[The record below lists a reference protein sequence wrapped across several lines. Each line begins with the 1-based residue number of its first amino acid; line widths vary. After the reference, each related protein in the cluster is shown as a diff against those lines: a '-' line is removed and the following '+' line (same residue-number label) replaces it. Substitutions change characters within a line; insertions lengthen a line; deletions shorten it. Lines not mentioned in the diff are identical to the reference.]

1 MAKEEKKAP
10 KLRFNGYTNDWERKK
25 LGILIT
31 RVKSYPLSRSV
42 EVKKE
47 TDVKYVHYGDIHT
60 NIADEIDKN
69 NNLPFINEIYKE
81 YDELKLDD
89 VIVADASEDYK
100 SIADAAVIISNLPYT
115 IIAGL
120 HTIALRPTSLIKGYF
135 LYHIFKT
142 ENFKRFGYK
151 IGTGLKV
158 FGISYNN
165 LAKYKVY
172 YPQEIE
178 EQEKIIGILSNLT
191 NSINLHERK
200 CEELALIKKALL
212 QKLFPKKDEIK
223 PEVRYKNFSDA
234 WEQRKLGEV
243 MDVGSVKRIHQSD
256 WKTEGVRF
264 LRARDIVSFSKNE
277 KPSDPLYIDNSKY
290 NEYSKISGKVQ
301 KGDLLVTGVGSIGVP
316 MLIKSDDPI
325 YFKDGNII
333 WFKNNNSLNGNFF
346 YYSFTSNKIQNFI
359 RKSSGAGTVGTY
371 TIDNGK
377 KTPILIPKDIDE
389 QEKVGKFLSRFD
401 ALITLHQR
409 KLEKLK
415 QLKKFLLQ
423 NMFI

>member
-1 MAKEEKKAP
+1 MGI
-10 KLRFNGYTNDWERKK
+10 LTIWERKK

-100 SIADAAVIISNLPYT
+100 GIADAAVIISNLPYT

-178 EQEKIIGILSNLT
+178 EQEKTIGILSNLT

-212 QKLFPKKDEIK
+212 QKLFPKKEEVR

-234 WEQRKLGEV
+234 WEQRKLGDLGKAKSGFGFPESEQ
-243 MDVGSVKRIHQSD
+243 GGK
-256 WKTEGVRF
+256 EGVPFFKVSDMNLKGNEFEMTTATNYVTHEQISLKKWKPIEEVPAIFFAKVGAAVLLNRKRLCRLPF
-264 LRARDIVSFSKNE
+264 LLDNNTMAFSFDVQKLDIDFTVSLFSKINLPALAQVGAL
-277 KPSDPLYIDNSKY
+277 PSYNTKDVESIKVYIPSL
-290 NEYSKISGKVQ
+290 EEQ
-301 KGDLLVTGVGSIGVP
+301 KKIGVYLKKINN
-316 MLIKSDDPI
+316 LI
-325 YFKDGNII
+325 
-333 WFKNNNSLNGNFF
+333 
-346 YYSFTSNKIQNFI
+346 
-359 RKSSGAGTVGTY
+359 A
-371 TIDNGK
+371 
-377 KTPILIPKDIDE
+377 
-389 QEKVGKFLSRFD
+389 
-401 ALITLHQR
+401 LHQR

>member
-1 MAKEEKKAP
+1 MFPTQFTSAS
-10 KLRFNGYTNDWERKK
+10 FTWERKK

-100 SIADAAVIISNLPYT
+100 GIADAAVIISNLPYT

-191 NSINLHERK
+191 NSINLHEDHLQFLHSFK
-200 CEELALIKKALL
+200 SFLL
-212 QKLFPKKDEIK
+212 QKMFFDNDIPPLLRFNKFTEKWNQCRLNDHTIVTMGQSPNSKNYTNNQTGKILVQGNADL
-223 PEVRYKNFSDA
+223 YKNKVLKRVFTTEVTKTAVKNDILISVRAPVGDIARNQYESVVIGRGIASIKGNDFLYYQLEKMKNNGFWNKYIAGSTFESITGKDLKNTKIYTTNSD
-234 WEQRKLGEV
+234 EERK
-243 MDVGSVKRIHQSD
+243 I
-256 WKTEGVRF
+256 
-264 LRARDIVSFSKNE
+264 
-277 KPSDPLYIDNSKY
+277 
-290 NEYSKISGKVQ
+290 
-301 KGDLLVTGVGSIGVP
+301 
-316 MLIKSDDPI
+316 
-325 YFKDGNII
+325 GNI
-333 WFKNNNSLNGNFF
+333 FSSL
-346 YYSFTSNKIQNFI
+346 TKIIQLQEH
-359 RKSSGAGTVGTY
+359 K
-371 TIDNGK
+371 IDSLK
-377 KTPILIPKDIDE
+377 
-389 QEKVGKFLSRFD
+389 
-401 ALITLHQR
+401 
-409 KLEKLK
+409 KLK
-415 QLKKFLLQ
+415 QFLLQ

>member
-100 SIADAAVIISNLPYT
+100 GIADAAVIISNLPYT

-172 YPQEIE
+172 YPQKIE
-178 EQEKIIGILSNLT
+178 EQEKTIGILSNLT

-243 MDVGSVKRIHQSD
+243 LSYEQPGPYIVNSDNYDNKFNVPVLTAGKSFILGFTNEVKGIKKASESDPVIIFDDFTTGSHYVDFPFKVKSSALKILSKTNEKIDTKFIYEVLSRINYVPQSHERH
-256 WKTEGVRF
+256 W
-264 LRARDIVSFSKNE
+264 ISQFSKFNVMI
-277 KPSDPLYIDNSKY
+277 P
-290 NEYSKISGKVQ
+290 
-301 KGDLLVTGVGSIGVP
+301 
-316 MLIKSDDPI
+316 
-325 YFKDGNII
+325 
-333 WFKNNNSLNGNFF
+333 
-346 YYSFTSNKIQNFI
+346 TSQ
-359 RKSSGAGTVGTY
+359 
-371 TIDNGK
+371 
-377 KTPILIPKDIDE
+377 E
-389 QEKVGKFLSRFD
+389 QEKVGNFFKQLD
-401 ALITLHQR
+401 HLIALHQR

>member
-1 MAKEEKKAP
+1 MFPTQFTGASFTWEQVKLEKIATFSKGKGYSKLDLKRKGYPIFLYGQMYTDYRYKIVETSTYAILKEDAVVS
-10 KLRFNGYTNDWERKK
+10 NGNEIVIPSSGETSVDIARASWIAQKGII
-25 LGILIT
+25 LGSDLNIIRPT
-31 RVKSYPLSRSV
+31 SSVYPLFLALSLSNNQ
-42 EVKKE
+42 
-47 TDVKYVHYGDIHT
+47 VKYNLAKVAQGNSIVHLY
-60 NIADEIDKN
+60 N
-69 NNLPFINEIYKE
+69 NNLKKVNIYFPN
-81 YDELKLDD
+81 
-89 VIVADASEDYK
+89 IVEQNKIGNILNS
-100 SIADAAVIISNLPYT
+100 ISNC
-115 IIAGL
+115 
-120 HTIALRPTSLIKGYF
+120 
-135 LYHIFKT
+135 
-142 ENFKRFGYK
+142 
-151 IGTGLKV
+151 
-158 FGISYNN
+158 
-165 LAKYKVY
+165 
-172 YPQEIE
+172 
-178 EQEKIIGILSNLT
+178 
-191 NSINLHERK
+191 INLHERK
-200 CEELALIKKALL
+200 CEELTLIKKALL
-212 QKLFPKKDEIK
+212 QKLFPKKEEVR

-277 KPSDPLYIDNSKY
+277 KPSDLLYIDNSKY